1 MMLTSTKFKTPR
13 SLPTMAMYRP
23 DLAHP
28 DNNCHS
34 NTECVDVFVGDL
46 KCKDM
51 IRLGMHFFAIRH
63 FGERRN
69 PIESRNWTPAC
80 AGVTNKSA
88 FPLGQCLSM
97 PKGGKQPGQT
107 KPFSCTLFQR
117 PPSNPTKTWHIS
129 GFILLPSLKTG

>member
-1 MMLTSTKFKTPR
+1 
-13 SLPTMAMYRP
+13 MAMYRP

-69 PIESRNWTPAC
+69 PIESRNWTPVC

-97 PKGGKQPGQT
+97 PKGGKQPRPNQAVQLYTFSTAT
-107 KPFSCTLFQR
+107 KQSHQDLAHFWLYIAAVA
-117 PPSNPTKTWHIS
+117 KDGIA
-129 GFILLPSLKTG
+129 